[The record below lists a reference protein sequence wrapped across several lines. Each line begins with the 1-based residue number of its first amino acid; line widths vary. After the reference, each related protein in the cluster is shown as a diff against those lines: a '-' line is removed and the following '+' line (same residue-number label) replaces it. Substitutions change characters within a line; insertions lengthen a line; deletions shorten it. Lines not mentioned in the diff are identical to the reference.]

1 MSRPTKRREAE
12 AVIVGF
18 LSLLA
23 TTIAM
28 YDLFLLMVYSR

>member
-1 MSRPTKRREAE
+1 MSRPARRRETE
-12 AVIVGF
+12 AVLVGF

-23 TTIAM
+23 TTVAM